1 MAENSQNHEM
11 DNDSEGFLPSPSSQE
26 DDVIG
31 EISSSDNLEDE
42 TEEEEKEEET
52 AARGIPFEEKVYLS
66 HNEALNDFLMKDG
79 GNFLAGWTIDDIT
92 GLMIQLSKHTHERR
106 GVELIAKNFRNTTV
120 EELVKLIDQCKK
132 INKMANETRFRNNQ
146 ESSSSRN
153 KNVKSDE
160 KLIHKN
166 WQAFFVH
173 AKRSRGV
180 GDESPQ
186 VLEKFLDTCAND
198 APLPDR
204 RDLPDYFRIYTL
216 LSSLTQGYAL
226 KGVRGMDAAV
236 ISDIFTQMEREIEAD
251 TTTMELFKNMFED
264 VQQLPRSGDIKLED
278 DVNAENAGGLMNI
291 LDIPVEGEKLGI
303 FTKKPAYHPEA
314 NQ

>member
-1 MAENSQNHEM
+1 
-11 DNDSEGFLPSPSSQE
+11 
-26 DDVIG
+26 
-31 EISSSDNLEDE
+31 
-42 TEEEEKEEET
+42 
-52 AARGIPFEEKVYLS
+52 
-66 HNEALNDFLMKDG
+66 
-79 GNFLAGWTIDDIT
+79 
-92 GLMIQLSKHTHERR
+92 
-106 GVELIAKNFRNTTV
+106 
-120 EELVKLIDQCKK
+120 
-132 INKMANETRFRNNQ
+132 MANETRFRNNQ

-226 KGVRGMDAAV
+226 KGVRGYADIDITTVKVSFYNLRMDAAV